1 MIEKVAFTS
10 NTGISTDIKPQNIS
24 DKKQKEKA
32 AYLWKA
38 SGRQGSPTRGPFAS
52 TANP

>member
-24 DKKQKEKA
+24 DKKPSLKQEMELLNLINQFFYKH
-32 AYLWKA
+32 
-38 SGRQGSPTRGPFAS
+38 Q
-52 TANP
+52 